1 LETAGRYL
9 VDPLLTDALTAS
21 QNVLNL
27 YVAFGEEALAAGVK
41 RWNLIRKIHTF
52 CHLTMDME
60 KDHLN
65 CRFFLAGRM
74 RR

>member
-52 CHLTMDME
+52 SHLMMDME